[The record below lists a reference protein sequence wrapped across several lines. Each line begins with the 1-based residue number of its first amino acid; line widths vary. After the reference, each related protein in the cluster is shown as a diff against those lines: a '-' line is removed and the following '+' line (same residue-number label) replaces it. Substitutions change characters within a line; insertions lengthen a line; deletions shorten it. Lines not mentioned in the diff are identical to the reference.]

1 MRLEVHLNRFG
12 RWPES
17 AGLEPAAERAVRV
30 TVERGGQGLDAG
42 ELSVTCLAPDEIRE
56 LNRRYL
62 ERDRPT
68 DVLAFDMGGEEDL
81 LGDVYL
87 CPEVARESAQERA
100 IEVREE
106 ILRLVI
112 HGTLHVLGHDH
123 PSGPERAD
131 SEMFRLQEALVRLV
145 APAPGEAGAGGST
158 PGDPAAGDPG
168 GTEPEASG

>member
-1 MRLEVHLNRFG
+1 MHLEVHLNRFQQ
-12 RWPES
+12 WPEC
-17 AGLEPAAERAVRV
+17 AGLEPAAERAARV
-30 TVERGGQGLDAG
+30 TVERAAGRPGPG
-42 ELSVTCLAPDEIRE
+42 ELSVTCLTPDEIRE

-68 DVLAFDMGGEEDL
+68 DVLAFDMGDEGDL
-81 LGDVYL
+81 LGDIYL
-87 CPEVARESAQERA
+87 CPDVARESAEERA

-123 PSGPERAD
+123 PDGPEREG

-145 APAPGEAGAGGST
+145 APSPGEGSV
-158 PGDPAAGDPG
+158 
-168 GTEPEASG
+168 TEGEETG